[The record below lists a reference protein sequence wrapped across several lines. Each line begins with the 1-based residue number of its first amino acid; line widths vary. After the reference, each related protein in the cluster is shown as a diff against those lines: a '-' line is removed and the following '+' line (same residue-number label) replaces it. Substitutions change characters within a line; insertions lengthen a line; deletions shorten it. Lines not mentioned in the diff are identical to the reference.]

1 MRGEAGGLAAGHRL
15 PNLSIKQS
23 MLSAKP
29 VTQPMRKLNERE
41 QLRSVPQ
48 LDRAPLHRA
57 FFANTA
63 VARPHIPSPREL
75 PLQRPHSQVSLNMT
89 QLMRHATLN
98 YAPPRGTQALVDS
111 DEIAAR
117 TSRIAEQVFF
127 AAPID
132 RERQSA
138 EARE

>member
-1 MRGEAGGLAAGHRL
+1 
-15 PNLSIKQS
+15 

-29 VTQPMRKLNERE
+29 VTHPMRKLNERE

-57 FFANTA
+57 FFANA
-63 VARPHIPSPREL
+63 AIGRPYIPPPCEL

-117 TSRIAEQVFF
+117 TSRIAEQVVF
-127 AAPID
+127 AAPMN
-132 RERQSA
+132 RQWQPA
-138 EARE
+138 KARE